1 MVQQALLQV
10 LDPILD
16 PLFSEFSYG
25 FRQGR
30 SCHQA
35 LQKAREY
42 VEEGREYVVDMDLEK
57 FFDNVNHD
65 ILMSRLAKHIGDKR
79 ILKIVRRFLQ
89 AGIMYNGVCTAG
101 ETGTPQGGPL
111 SPLLANLLLDD
122 LDKELERRGHKFVRY
137 ADDCNIYVRSE
148 KAGERVM
155 ESVTQFLKEKL
166 RLTVNRQKSAVSPCE
181 GRTFLGYKI
190 LVDGR
195 LVISEKSINR
205 IKDKIRMITR
215 RNRGVSLETIIVE
228 LNKIIPGWVQY
239 FKLAQAKKLLT
250 RLDEWLRRKIRCYRF
265 KQLKKTRTKVKA
277 LKALGVVEWQ
287 AWIIA
292 LSGKGLWRLSGTPQL
307 HQAMNLKWFKE
318 QGLKSFLEYYES
330 LISKC

>member
-1 MVQQALLQV
+1 M
-10 LDPILD
+10 
-16 PLFSEFSYG
+16 
-25 FRQGR
+25 
-30 SCHQA
+30 H
-35 LQKAREY
+35 
-42 VEEGREYVVDMDLEK
+42 
-57 FFDNVNHD
+57 
-65 ILMSRLAKHIGDKR
+65 
-79 ILKIVRRFLQ
+79 
-89 AGIMYNGVCTAG
+89 NGVCTAG

-148 KAGERVM
+148 KAGKRVM

-166 RLTVNRQKSAVSPCE
+166 RLTVNSQKSAVSPCD

-205 IKDKIRMITR
+205 IKDKIRIITR
-215 RNRGVSLETIIVE
+215 RNRGVSLATIIE
-228 LNKIIPGWVQY
+228 DLNKIILGWIQY
-239 FKLAQAKKLLT
+239 FKLAQAKTLLT

-277 LKALGVVEWQ
+277 LKALGVDEWQ

-318 QGLKSFLEYYES
+318 QGLKSFLEYYKS